1 MNCEFINPRI
11 IFTEG
16 AKYLVKINS
25 FSHIFDLYRKILP
38 CFKRKQEKICGKNR
52 GFVDSEFVKTFHEH
66 VNVDEQTLIL
76 LNNAISGFA
85 KKKKR

>member
-1 MNCEFINPRI
+1 MSFFE
-11 IFTEG
+11 
-16 AKYLVKINS
+16 KINS
-25 FSHIFDLYRKILP
+25 FSNIFYLKRKILP

-66 VNVDEQTLIL
+66 VNAHEQTLIL

-85 KKKKR
+85 KKKR